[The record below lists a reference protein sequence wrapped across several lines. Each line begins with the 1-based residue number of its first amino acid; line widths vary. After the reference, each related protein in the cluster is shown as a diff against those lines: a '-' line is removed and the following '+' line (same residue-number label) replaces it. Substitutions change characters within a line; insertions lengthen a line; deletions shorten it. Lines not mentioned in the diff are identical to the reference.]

1 MTPPDRSAGSTFP
14 GARHGRHGTYSVV
27 ACDRDSGAVG
37 IAIQSHWFSVGS
49 LAIAASAGVGAIATQ
64 ANPDVHH
71 KSRGMTMLREGMDAP
86 AVSAA
91 LLANDLAAQHR
102 QLAVVD
108 ARGRVAGW
116 TGGSCIAAAGH
127 VVGEGFVCQANMMRS
142 SAIWPAMAEAMRSA
156 VGLTARLLGALDAAE
171 AAGGD
176 IRGRQSAAIVVVPAQ
191 GDEADRILDLRVE
204 DSPDPLGELRRLVL
218 LNDAYVLAD
227 AGDAAIAIGDHRAAS
242 EHYLAAFAIAPASDE
257 LRFWA
262 GLGLITAGVTE
273 RGVELLRQTVAA
285 DPSWRELLGRL
296 QPEVAPAAAEA
307 VRLLDR

>member
-1 MTPPDRSAGSTFP
+1 MHPPARSAGSTFP
-14 GARHGRHGTYSVV
+14 GARRGRRGTYSVV
-27 ACDRDSGAVG
+27 AHDGASGAVG
-37 IAIQSHWFSVGS
+37 VAIQSHWFSVGS

-71 KSRGMTMLREGMDAP
+71 KPRAMALLRDGADAS

-91 LLANDLAAQHR
+91 LLADDPAAQHR

-108 ARGRVAGW
+108 AQGRVAGW

-127 VVGEGFVCQANMMRS
+127 IVGDGFVCQANMMRS
-142 SAIWPAMAEAMRSA
+142 AAIWPAMSEAMSA
-156 VGLTARLLGALDAAE
+156 GGGLTARLLAALDAGE

-176 IRGRQSAAIVVVPAQ
+176 IRGRQSAAILVVPAT
-191 GDEADRILDLRVE
+191 GDDADRIVDLRVE
-204 DSPDPLGELRRLVL
+204 DSLDPLGELRRLVL

-227 AGDAAIAIGDHRAAS
+227 AGDAAIAVGEHAEAT
-242 EHYLAAFAIAPASDE
+242 EHYLAAYAIAPENDE

-262 GLGLITAGVTE
+262 GLGLITAGVPD
-273 RGVELLRQTVAA
+273 RGVELLRRTIQT

-296 QPEVAPAAAEA
+296 EPQVAPSAAEA
-307 VRLLDR
+307 ERLLGP